1 MTRNLRLKAAFI
13 VAVILACIYGI
24 IGLPK
29 SKEELAANWKNNIH
43 LGLDLSGGTQ
53 LVMQVQLQDAFKA
66 YADASIQRMED
77 AMKKEN
83 IDFGALTS
91 SDPKRLEDAEKIE
104 IDVKNVPLAKGS
116 AFRTMVNDQFG
127 DWVLTALS
135 STDYKLMLKTTEGLK
150 LKQDTMTQTMA
161 TIERKING
169 LGLTES
175 SVQPTGRSANDAEL
189 LIQLPGVD
197 DPAHVKQLLQ
207 TQAVLEW
214 DEVKDGPF
222 ASKEEAMAKHG
233 GVLPLNTKL
242 VPTVARGAAQ
252 SWYLVSRISIV
263 RGTDIRDA
271 HASQGDMNRWETS
284 FVLTQDAAKRFERYT
299 EANIGN
305 RAAIVVDGQVISAP
319 TIQSRIS
326 DTGRI
331 TGAATHEEAGD
342 LALNL
347 RAGSLPAS
355 IVIQEERTVGPS
367 LGADSIRDGFWAG
380 IVGLIAVVFFM
391 LVYYRRA
398 GINATLALVL
408 NAVILIAALSYFDAT
423 LTLPGIA
430 GIILTI
436 GMAVD
441 TNVLIF
447 ERIREELRTGKAV
460 IAAVDTGFAKAFLT
474 IIDTHVTTVVSC
486 AFLFI
491 FGTGPVKGFAVTLVI
506 GLIANVF
513 TAVFVSKTIFD
524 WELSRKEAGN
534 RTQYLR
540 APGRLL
546 GSRWYLV
553 VTF

>member
-1 MTRNLRLKAAFI
+1 MKRNIKIKAGII
-13 VAVILACIYGI
+13 VAVILICIYGI
-24 IGLPK
+24 IGVPK
-29 SKEELAANWKNNIH
+29 SKDELIANWKKNIH

-53 LVMQVQLQDAFKA
+53 LVMEVQVQDAFKA
-66 YADASIQRMED
+66 FADNTIDRLKED
-77 AMKKEN
+77 LKKNN
-83 IDFGALTS
+83 IDYTDITRN
-91 SDPKRLEDAEKIE
+91 DPATLQEADKIE
-104 IDVKNVPLAKGS
+104 VDIKGVPLAKSS
-116 AFRTMVNDQFG
+116 ALRTAISESYGEWN
-127 DWVLTALS
+127 LLALN
-135 STDYKLMLKTTEGLK
+135 STDYKLNMKPTEVLK
-150 LKQDTMTQTMA
+150 LKHDTMTQTMA

-169 LGLTES
+169 LGLAES
-175 SVQPTGRSANDAEL
+175 SVQPTGRSDAEADL
-189 LIQLPGVD
+189 LVQLPGVD
-197 DPAHVKQLLQ
+197 DSAHVKQLLQ

-222 ASKEEAMAKHG
+222 SSKDEALSKHG
-233 GVLPLNTKL
+233 GIMPLNTKL
-242 VPTVARGAAQ
+242 VPTLARGGPP
-252 SWYLVSRISIV
+252 SWYLVGRSP
-263 RGTDIRDA
+263 TDIRDA
-271 HASQGDMNRWETS
+271 HATQGEVNRWETN
-284 FVLTQDAAKRFERYT
+284 FVLTQDAAKRFARYT

-331 TGAATHEEAGD
+331 TGAATQEEAGD

-355 IVIQEERTVGPS
+355 VKYLEERTVGPS
-367 LGADSIRDGFWAG
+367 LGADSIKEGFRAG
-380 IVGLIAVVFFM
+380 TAGLIAVIGWM
-391 LVYYRRA
+391 LIYYRRS

-408 NAVILIAALSYFDAT
+408 NAVILVAALSYFDAT

-441 TNVLIF
+441 SNVLIF
-447 ERIREELRTGKAV
+447 ERIREELRAGKAV
-460 IAAVDTGFAKAFLT
+460 VAAVDAGFSKAFLT

-506 GLIANVF
+506 GLIANLF

-524 WELSRKEAGN
+524 FELSGKR
-534 RTQYLR
+534 Q
-540 APGRLL
+540 
-546 GSRWYLV
+546 
-553 VTF
+553 VTALSI